1 MTSFIR
7 RTQPSTMKNTFRRII
22 RYFKRNEF
30 EKILDKLVYEILTN
44 LIGKSKP
51 KNRVISTVRKSMNY
65 VSINLSQ
72 NNSWNG
78 KPEDLVKEVS
88 RLIREYFD
96 NNHAS
101 LFLRTKLNNISF
113 NVDYGEEDVYNENV
127 QIFYGT
133 TLLNGS
139 KKPRKL
145 TFRQK
150 VYNSIWFWPTLIAS
164 LITAVLISASVQHFY
179 QADEIELTKI
189 EAINQSI
196 TFVTGIFGSFIMTFL
211 MTRVLNLRQEKIKR
225 APQIKALSE
234 KLAQFQKICYH
245 LINDHRFW
253 RDSQDYK
260 YAKKISN
267 RISYWDSK
275 SLVAH
280 EDDAHFNYYRSLI
293 GLPGHRTDVIWLYLQ
308 LNMFADLNPMQNL
321 NLLYTKH
328 PPVKIYSLK
337 EINEFLD
344 FIEYN
349 EIYNYLDKTTDVPE
363 YNGQT
368 NSGTSIVEAAK
379 CIDPVKFATA
389 TYSKELLIDVAD
401 EIQNQVLPNL
411 YHLLVLNEDRLP
423 ISVRYYFYSAVSII
437 FLTVI
442 WPITYKLFFNDQ
454 LLLNIGS
461 IILLGVFV
469 HILLMLRVFLNSEA
483 TLRLPDDYR

>member
-1 MTSFIR
+1 
-7 RTQPSTMKNTFRRII
+7 MKEIFSKVV
-22 RYFKRNEF
+22 RYLKRNRY
-30 EKILDKLVYEILTN
+30 EKLLDPLVARTVTEI
-44 LIGKSKP
+44 IGKSKP
-51 KNRVISTVRKSMNY
+51 RVKVNSTVRKNLNY
-65 VSINLSQ
+65 VHIDLSQ
-72 NNSWNG
+72 NKSWHG
-78 KPEDLVKEVS
+78 TPEELVKDVS
-88 RLIREYFD
+88 RLIKEYFGH
-96 NNHAS
+96 NQAS
-101 LFLRTKLNNISF
+101 MFLRSKLNNISF
-113 NVDYGEEDVYNENV
+113 GIAYGAEVVYNENV
-127 QIFYGT
+127 QIFYERT
-133 TLLNGS
+133 PLNG
-139 KKPRKL
+139 PRRPKKL
-145 TFRQK
+145 TFQQR
-150 VYNSIWFWPTLIAS
+150 VYKSVWFWPTLIALIVTAI
-164 LITAVLISASVQHFY
+164 LITASVEHFY
-179 QADEIELTKI
+179 QADEKELNKI
-189 EAINQSI
+189 EAINQNI

-211 MTRVLNLRQEKIKR
+211 MTRVLNLRQEKLKR

-253 RDSQDYK
+253 RDSSGYK
-260 YAKKISN
+260 YAKQISD

-275 SLVAH
+275 NLVTH
-280 EDDAHFNYYRSLI
+280 EDDVQFNYYRSLMVQ
-293 GLPGHRTDVIWLYLQ
+293 PGHRTDITWLYLQ

-337 EINEFLD
+337 EINDFLD

-349 EIYNYLDKTTDVPE
+349 EIYNYLDKTADVPE

-379 CIDPVKFATA
+379 RIDPVKFATA

-411 YHLLVLNEDRLP
+411 YHLLALNEDRLP
-423 ISVRYYFYSAVSII
+423 VSVRYYFYSAVSII